1 MANRL
6 DYAEW
11 DPIPGVSR
19 APFDHEDNPT
29 WKLLLHTTEGGSYVS
44 ARSAYHRNGFSPHVT
59 AGVHQQDSD
68 RVSAWQNVGFNE
80 RATTLGEDPGGI
92 VVNRDYVIQ
101 IEMIGYAD
109 RTVAQR
115 NGHSHLYI
123 HNWADWYIEGLAKV
137 CNDILDEVGIPRQ
150 CTVEWVEYPASYG
163 KNASQRLTTAEYDA
177 YEGILGH
184 QHAPEN
190 SHGDPGNLGWFVDNY
205 LLEKDMPLSND
216 DKTWLR
222 STIREGVRGE
232 LERKITTKGPP
243 ETRVATE
250 DGGRYAVL
258 ALREAQQVRA
268 RQDVLLNAIRNM
280 PGVDEEALAAAIERL
295 DAEAVAGRL
304 EVVVRDEGETE
315 S

>member
-59 AGVHQQDSD
+59 AGVHRQDSD
-68 RVSAWQNVGFNE
+68 RVSAWQNVLFNE

-92 VVNRDYVIQ
+92 RVGRDYVIQ

-137 CNDILDEVGIPRQ
+137 CNDILDQVGIPRQ
-150 CTVEWVEYPASYG
+150 STVDWVEYPASYG
-163 KNASQRLTTAEYDA
+163 KNASQRLSTAAYDA

-205 LLEKDMPLSND
+205 LIGEDMPLTNND
-216 DKTWLR
+216 KNWLSSMTENTVEKLLTR
-222 STIREGVRGE
+222 KRGE
-232 LERKITTKGPP
+232 FGFGSDLARSIARDGTK
-243 ETRVATE
+243 
-250 DGGRYAVL
+250 YAWGAFL
-258 ALREAQQVRA
+258 AARRIEAK
-268 RQDVLLNAIRNM
+268 QDVILEAIKNIS
-280 PGVDEEALAAAIERL
+280 GVDVEALAAAIERL
-295 DAEAVAGRL
+295 DAEAVAEQL
-304 EVVVRDEGETE
+304 EVTVKEEE
-315 S
+315 E